1 MPTSSVQKPRHL
13 YAASVVRR
21 VFDNRLSL
29 TDQLSEPL
37 SSVLTNEEADFLSN
51 FLHSDGFRQWLTVVD
66 LLTAPTP
73 DRRGMEG
80 VTWRPL
86 VKKVRP
92 DSPDDR
98 NYLLTLNEVWDE
110 LEALLNSEVGW
121 QWPDARELYDILGD
135 ENVRG
140 LFVTADDVANQRY
153 TAYVDD
159 VATSVAVYTEL
170 EADSELPSRSSST
183 FTSDVVTAVNPSPA
197 SASNPSL
204 DPPGVWPNPMGPDNL
219 TDTNPVTPTGKPPV
233 AVRPAS
239 RNRRRAS
246 ENSVNAVIGPQVS
259 MNDPIG
265 AGAVSAVP
273 RRRRDSEP
281 SLRQNGELPSP
292 KRERSS
298 PTNPHP
304 PRGDVL
310 TESPR
315 RKRSPSAPSAS
326 TAQPRANPPLHE
338 PHHNKESRG
347 PQMGGGD
354 STYERPYNSLNWDR
368 ARHGL
373 SVNQVAASRSSP
385 LTDIDPLLPQPGQER
400 LIHIRREVPGE
411 PLGITLSPRTPSPP
425 ASASMP
431 SISGKSEVQR
441 STSPQ
446 QVCVR
451 QVLVNSLAYRDGQL
465 YPGDILLQF
474 NGTSVSSLE
483 DVHTAML
490 ASSNAPELT
499 LLVRAP
505 RHGVLKSHLM
515 LKTRSPHKVYIRC
528 LYTYD
533 PTKDTL
539 LPTGHKG
546 LAFRS
551 GEVLELVDC
560 QDLNWWQVRRLDNP
574 NGKTSLI
581 PSQTLE
587 EKRQAFNQQI
597 LTEKRK
603 KARKIKTFFR
613 AADSSSLLVRSDLWV
628 YEEVVPWPPSPVHT
642 LLLLGP
648 NGVGRRTLKFLLCT
662 HFPQRFAF
670 PVSDTSDPSAS
681 QALFRIRE
689 KEQMENDIRKGA
701 FVEWGTID
709 SHHYG
714 IRFAAL
720 REVIATGRTVVLDC
734 QVQSVH
740 LLHQPEFNP
749 HVVFVAAP
757 PFETAK
763 AMMEKGIRENLTTN
777 RRSDE
782 ELKELVDES
791 KTFAIRH
798 QHLFT
803 HTLVNSDMT
812 EGVGKLSRLVARLE
826 KQPGWI
832 PAGWAYEMSLPKG
845 FGGAGKRKEFMPGD
859 STLLGLGIPGLPPN
873 AQSMIGRSSMS
884 VLSVV
889 SHESAARL
897 ARPPS
902 ICSSIQLPSHNIS
915 GRRLY
920 EKRSQRARDF
930 QPMGPPIL
938 EHSPSISSRDPSK
951 SEAPDRR
958 QVLERG
964 AHKPEPS
971 QPGKNRTP
979 TERRVPTQGP
989 VTRRQPRP
997 ESTRGRAEE
1006 SISST
1011 SSEDEEES

>member
-1 MPTSSVQKPRHL
+1 MPTSAVQKPRHL
-13 YAASVVRR
+13 YAASIVRR
-21 VFDNRLSL
+21 VFDNQSCL
-29 TDQLSEPL
+29 TDQLIEPL
-37 SSVLTNEEADFLSN
+37 SSILTNEEAGFLSN
-51 FLHSDGFRQWLTVVD
+51 FLHSDGFRQWMTVVD
-66 LLTAPTP
+66 LLTAPMS
-73 DRRGMEG
+73 DRMGTEG
-80 VTWRPL
+80 VTWKPL
-86 VKKVRP
+86 VEKVRP
-92 DSPDDR
+92 SNPDER

-110 LEALLNSEVGW
+110 LENLLNSDISW
-121 QWPDARELYDILGD
+121 RWADARELYDILGD

-140 LFVTADDVANQRY
+140 LFVTADDVANLRY

-159 VATSVAVYTEL
+159 VATSVAVYTEV
-170 EADSELPSRSSST
+170 EADSEIPSVTSST
-183 FTSDVVTAVNPSPA
+183 LTSDVVTTINPAPA
-197 SASNPSL
+197 SA
-204 DPPGVWPNPMGPDNL
+204 VWPDPMEPGGI
-219 TDTNPVTPTGKPPV
+219 TETTTATPTGRPP
-233 AVRPAS
+233 AAIRPAS
-239 RNRRRAS
+239 RNRRRDS
-246 ENSVNAVIGPQVS
+246 ENSVCTAIGSQAS
-259 MNDPIG
+259 ANIPIADG
-265 AGAVSAVP
+265 SLANGN
-273 RRRRDSEP
+273 P
-281 SLRQNGELPSP
+281 SSP
-292 KRERSS
+292 KRELSK
-298 PTNPHP
+298 PTNP
-304 PRGDVL
+304 R
-310 TESPR
+310 PR
-315 RKRSPSAPSAS
+315 RDEVLNGSPLQKRLPSASLAS
-326 TAQPRANPPLHE
+326 TAQPKMHSALTQRHDNKRPREPL
-338 PHHNKESRG
+338 
-347 PQMGGGD
+347 MAVGD
-354 STYERPYNSLNWDR
+354 GTYERPYHSLNWDR
-368 ARHGL
+368 PRKGSSA
-373 SVNQVAASRSSP
+373 NQASASDPSP
-385 LTDIDPLLPQPGQER
+385 YTEIEPLLPQPGQER
-400 LIHIRREVPGE
+400 LIRIRREVPGE

-425 ASASMP
+425 SSASTP
-431 SISGKSEVQR
+431 SLSGKSEAQR
-441 STSPQ
+441 PASPPR
-446 QVCVR
+446 VCVR
-451 QVLVNSLAYRDGQL
+451 QILVNSLADRDGQL
-465 YPGDILLQF
+465 YPGDILLQY

-483 DVHTAML
+483 DVRMAML
-490 ASSNAPELT
+490 ASSNSPELT

-505 RHGVLKSHLM
+505 RRGILKSHLM

-528 LYTYD
+528 LYAYD
-533 PTKDTL
+533 PAKDTL

-574 NGKTSLI
+574 NGETSLI

-597 LTEKRK
+597 TTEGRK

-689 KEQMENDIRKGA
+689 KEQMENDIRQGA

-782 ELKELVDES
+782 ELKTLVDES
-791 KTFAIRH
+791 KTFAVRN

-803 HTLVNSDMT
+803 HTLVNSDMA
-812 EGVGKLSRLVARLE
+812 ESVGKLSRLVSRLE

-845 FGGAGKRKEFMPGD
+845 FGGRGKKEFMPGD
-859 STLLGLGIPGLPPN
+859 STLSALGIPGLPQS
-873 AQSMIGRSSMS
+873 AQSMIGRSNMS

-902 ICSSIQLPSHNIS
+902 ICNSIQLPSHNIS

-938 EHSPSISSRDPSK
+938 EQSPPISPRHPSKADDSNSRHAPERTAHK
-951 SEAPDRR
+951 SEA
-958 QVLERG
+958 
-964 AHKPEPS
+964 A
-971 QPGKNRTP
+971 KNRTP
-979 TERRVPTQGP
+979 TERRVPPQGRVARKGP
-989 VTRRQPRP
+989 HLD
-997 ESTRGRAEE
+997 SARGTASAED

-1011 SSEDEEES
+1011 SSEDEEEPQKKVPL